1 MLLLFWSEQILF
13 RCFCCRTFPQS
24 SAGALKSEMSHR
36 FWWKI
41 EKFKSLISFISLFTC
56 SCFCRWSDILKSIKL
71 RNYVRLWLDGFTISF
86 FLLWLIG
93 FWNTLTC
100 QINDANLKIFFRKI
114 LPTRF
119 FHLNKVLPTRFFV
132 QIRVHQKKKHLK
144 IFRTSSIEV
153 LKNNFSDNLLNTK
166 SLASKLEI

>member
-1 MLLLFWSEQILF
+1 MLLPLWSEQILF

-56 SCFCRWSDILKSIKL
+56 SYFCRWSNKLISIKM
-71 RNYVRLWLDGFTISF
+71 RNYICPPVIRRFYDF
-86 FLLWLIG
+86 FFSAMIDWFLEYSDLPDKWRKSY
-93 FWNTLTC
+93 
-100 QINDANLKIFFRKI
+100 DFFRKI

-132 QIRVHQKKKHLK
+132 QIRVHQKKN
-144 IFRTSSIEV
+144 IWRYFV
-153 LKNNFSDNLLNTK
+153 LVQ
-166 SLASKLEI
+166 